1 MRIAICDDEIY
12 FIENLEK
19 QLRICLEQYDG
30 GHEFAKYSYGSQL
43 LLAQQENRFDVIF
56 LDIDMPSISGFE
68 VAEKIREEFEQT
80 HIVFVTNKNDL
91 VYNSIRFEPF
101 RFLRKDHLTEELP
114 ETIESLLKKM
124 RMNQQY
130 IIKKEDAVI
139 KINASD
145 IVYVESQKHKLTF
158 HLTNDKIVKN
168 DRLKTVEK
176 ELLPFGFV
184 RVHSGYLVNC
194 KYIYSIDA
202 TTIKLTNSNHIPMSR
217 QRKAEVKN
225 KFQQY
230 MRTI

>member
-1 MRIAICDDEIY
+1 MRIAICDDEV
-12 FIENLEK
+12 FFMENLEK
-19 QLRICLEQYDG
+19 QLRVCLGQYD
-30 GHEFAKYSYGSQL
+30 EEQQFAKFSYGSQL
-43 LLAQQENRFDVIF
+43 LSEQKKNCFDVVF

-80 HIVFVTNKNDL
+80 YIVFVTSKNDL
-91 VYNSIRFEPF
+91 VYDSIRFEPF
-101 RFLRKDHLTEELP
+101 RFLRKDHLAEELP

-130 IIKKEDAVI
+130 VIKKDDAVI

-158 HLTNDKIVKN
+158 HLTNDEISKN
-168 DRLKTVEK
+168 DRLKTIEK
-176 ELLPFGFV
+176 ELSPFGFI

-194 KYIYSIDA
+194 KYIYSIE
-202 TTIKLTNSNHIPMSR
+202 TSTIKLTNNSFVLMSR
-217 QRKAEVKN
+217 QRRAEVKN